1 MKNPHK
7 VFKALCRHFCVL
19 CDSCVGAEEEAG
31 GTRQWPH
38 RHARDPAPG
47 GLDKRIEEL
56 EKVRVAS
63 CRGVNVRRGV
73 LCRNNHKTAS
83 LATSNLQLTFLHH
96 PNYLYDPAV
105 SSQTAWLQ

>member
-31 GTRQWPH
+31 GNRQWPH

-56 EKVRVAS
+56 EKVRV
-63 CRGVNVRRGV
+63 
-73 LCRNNHKTAS
+73 
-83 LATSNLQLTFLHH
+83 
-96 PNYLYDPAV
+96 V
-105 SSQTAWLQ
+105 SWCERAQGRFM